1 MKFDKLMRSTREK
14 NLVRFTREN
23 LLHWVEGREANKFYL
38 CQFKSTNGTPRTS
51 ILVATQS
58 TQLLL
63 LLQPSLNLQKPK
75 PHNKQKFYGEIT
87 NTQSSFSFICLS
99 CFHISSHIKDNLH
112 NIVLLLLHCEVQ
124 CVPFDKLLSVN
135 KNPGLTFR
143 QQQRCMPL
151 STQTQLV
158 F

>member
-1 MKFDKLMRSTREK
+1 MKFDKLMTSTREK

-63 LLQPSLNLQKPK
+63 LLLQPSLNLQKPK
-75 PHNKQKFYGEIT
+75 PHNKHKFYGEIM
-87 NTQSSFSFICLS
+87 NTQSSFSFICFVLFCLS

-124 CVPFDKLLSVN
+124 CVPFDKLL
-135 KNPGLTFR
+135 
-143 QQQRCMPL
+143 
-151 STQTQLV
+151 
-158 F
+158 

>member
-1 MKFDKLMRSTREK
+1 MKFDKLKRCTKEK

-63 LLQPSLNLQKPK
+63 QPSLNLEKPK
-75 PHNKQKFYGEIT
+75 PHNKHKFYGEIT
-87 NTQSSFSFICLS
+87 NTQSSFPFICFVLFLS
-99 CFHISSHIKDNLH
+99 FSYLKSQIKDNLQ

-124 CVPFDKLLSVN
+124 SVPFDKLLSVN
-135 KNPGLTFR
+135 KNP
-143 QQQRCMPL
+143 
-151 STQTQLV
+151 
-158 F
+158 